1 MLPVLTLVR
10 LADACGAKSIFPG
23 GPSLYD
29 NIPCDNGNV
38 SINSVS
44 DALVILANI
53 FRILV
58 AISGSLAV
66 LIIIVAAIY
75 YITSAG
81 DPGRIK
87 RAKDMM
93 TNVAIG
99 LILIIVSYAVVTFI
113 AKGF

>member
-1 MLPVLTLVR
+1 MSPLFTAVR
-10 LADACGAKSIFPG
+10 FADACGAKSIFPG
-23 GPSLYD
+23 GPGLYD
-29 NIPCDNGNV
+29 NIPCSNGNL
-38 SINSVS
+38 SITSVS

-66 LIIIVAAIY
+66 LVIILAAIY

-81 DPGRIK
+81 EPARIK
-87 RAKDMM
+87 RAKDIMQ
-93 TNVAIG
+93 NVAIG
-99 LILIIVSYAVVTFI
+99 LILIIISYAVVTFI

>member
-1 MLPVLTLVR
+1 MQAALSAFR

-29 NIPCDNGNV
+29 NVPCTNGNLDL
-38 SINSVS
+38 NSVS

-53 FRILV
+53 LRILI
-58 AISGSLAV
+58 AISGMLAV

-87 RAKDMM
+87 RAKDII
-93 TNVAIG
+93 TNAAVG
-99 LILIIVSYAVVTFI
+99 LILITTAYAIITFI